1 MRAVITSN
9 EHPNMTRTADISTPC
24 SLHDVEKLL
33 ERASGDLETFSATVA
48 RVLNLLTKHSSEGGK
63 VKLSFDVVRKLSALL
78 DNFSSLLAEE
88 SDSECLPTA
97 FDQMATIIHFMYD
110 NIQFAEKEL
119 EIETFHLK
127 LVKLMLALK
136 CFDIASEQAV
146 VLLHR
151 LDG

>member
-78 DNFSSLLAEE
+78 DNFSSLLAE
-88 SDSECLPTA
+88 
-97 FDQMATIIHFMYD
+97 
-110 NIQFAEKEL
+110 
-119 EIETFHLK
+119 
-127 LVKLMLALK
+127 
-136 CFDIASEQAV
+136 
-146 VLLHR
+146 
-151 LDG
+151 